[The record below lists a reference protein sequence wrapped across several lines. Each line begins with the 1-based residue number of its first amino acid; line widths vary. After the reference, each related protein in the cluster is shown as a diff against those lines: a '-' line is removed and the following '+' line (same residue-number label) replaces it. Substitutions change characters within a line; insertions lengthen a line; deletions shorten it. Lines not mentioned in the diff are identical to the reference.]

1 MSFDKIEPMD
11 KLLITFGTVLLI
23 FGCSK
28 EPTSIYLEC
37 QPTYDYGSSIPK
49 DTNLDYRTH
58 PNLSI
63 LDDAKPREIIIDTA
77 NKQIRMFWNID
88 YIFDTNYINNRDI
101 ISAEYQLIW
110 DGETEIDQ
118 LHTFKLDK
126 ASGKAYWIK
135 FWPNEEED
143 NNEFIKELECTK
155 KQPIL

>member
-1 MSFDKIEPMD
+1 ME
-11 KLLITFGTVLLI
+11 KLLLTFGTVLLI

-37 QPTYDYGSSIPK
+37 RPT
-49 DTNLDYRTH
+49 
-58 PNLSI
+58 
-63 LDDAKPREIIIDTA
+63 DDAKPKEVIIDTA

-101 ISAEYQLIW
+101 ISAEYQWIW
-110 DGETEIDQ
+110 DGETEIYE

-126 ASGKAYWIK
+126 ASGKAYWIT

-143 NNEFIKELECTK
+143 NNEFIKQLECTK
-155 KQPIL
+155 KQPII